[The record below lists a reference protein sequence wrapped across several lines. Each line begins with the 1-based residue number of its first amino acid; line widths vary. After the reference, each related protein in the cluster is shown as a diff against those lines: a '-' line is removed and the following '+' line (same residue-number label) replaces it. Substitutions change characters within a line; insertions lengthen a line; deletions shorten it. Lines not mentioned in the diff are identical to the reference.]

1 MWGDEAV
8 GATWVML
15 EVEDDRR
22 ACDAGGERRPT
33 GSRVPPIARRVE
45 RLRSLFS
52 ILLFSQEGAYHF
64 SNR

>member
-1 MWGDEAV
+1 
-8 GATWVML
+8 VML

-52 ILLFSQEGAYHF
+52 ILLISQEGAYHF
-64 SNR
+64 SNQ